1 MKEMKE
7 LQSTPSIWRNGHFR
21 RMFAAHTAASFGDW
35 FDAIAIQ
42 VLVAY
47 RWEADPMLIALIPV
61 VMALPGLLLGSIAG
75 TLADRVHKA
84 RLMIGCDVAVALLT
98 LTILAVPGPVWL
110 LPLLGLRAAAGVFQL
125 PSQQGLTR
133 TVVASGD
140 LFRATSLNGL
150 VNQAS
155 KVAGPLLGA
164 MTLTVLSP
172 QACIILNALLRLCS
186 GLLLWPL
193 RGIGPALAT
202 TDQQAVAG
210 ADEQLGKSTS
220 VTAHGADDDKMQGEP
235 AHASRFFSQWR
246 EGWAF
251 LWRSRMLLHTLIF
264 GLFGLIAILMIDYQF
279 PTLLR
284 VLAPGN
290 ESLLGW
296 LVSAIGAGAV
306 GCMLV
311 LNRLNRIS
319 AGWGL
324 GGGYVLI
331 GGAIAALGWA
341 QPGTGLPVL
350 LTIGA
355 MLGVGNGLYII
366 TQNYILQAKTPADM
380 VGRVFGIQSTVIG
393 AIMVISPLTGGV
405 LIRIAGAGTA
415 FVWIGMSVG
424 ILGLAGLLL
433 QSVIWRESLA
443 DPAPSTEQNV
453 DLA

>member
-1 MKEMKE
+1 MKEKKE
-7 LQSTPSIWRNGHFR
+7 LQSTPSIWRNGRFR

-47 RWEADPMLIALIPV
+47 RWEADPMMIALIPV

-84 RLMIGCDVAVALLT
+84 RLMIVCDAAIALLT
-98 LTILAVPGPVWL
+98 LAILAVPGPAWL
-110 LPLLGLRAAAGVFQL
+110 LPLLGLRAAAGVFQM

-133 TVVASGD
+133 AVVASDD

-193 RGIGPALAT
+193 RGIGPTLVS
-202 TDQQAVAG
+202 TDQQAVAAG
-210 ADEQLGKSTS
+210 QQGKSAAHTAPEADE
-220 VTAHGADDDKMQGEP
+220 DKMQEE
-235 AHASRFFSQWR
+235 HVRASRFFNQWR

-324 GGGYVLI
+324 GGGYVLV

-341 QPGTGLPVL
+341 QPGTGLPGL
-350 LTIGA
+350 LMIGA
-355 MLGVGNGLYII
+355 VLGVGNGLYII

-393 AIMVISPLTGGV
+393 AIMVVSPLAGGV

-415 FVWIGMSVG
+415 FVWIGMTVG

-443 DPAPSTEQNV
+443 DSSLTTEQNA

>member
-1 MKEMKE
+1 MKEKKE
-7 LQSTPSIWRNGHFR
+7 LQSTSSIWRNGRFR

-47 RWEADPMLIALIPV
+47 RWEADPMIIALIPV

-84 RLMIGCDVAVALLT
+84 RLMIICDAAIALLT
-98 LTILAVPGPVWL
+98 LAILAVPGPAWL
-110 LPLLGLRAAAGVFQL
+110 LPLLGLRAAAGVFQM

-133 TVVASGD
+133 TVVASDD

-193 RGIGPALAT
+193 RGIGPALVSA
-202 TDQQAVAG
+202 DQQAVAAEQQG
-210 ADEQLGKSTS
+210 KSAAHTAPEADEANMRAEH
-220 VTAHGADDDKMQGEP
+220 VR
-235 AHASRFFSQWR
+235 ASRFFNQWR

-324 GGGYVLI
+324 GGGYVLV
-331 GGAIAALGWA
+331 GGAIAALGWV

-350 LTIGA
+350 LMIGVV
-355 MLGVGNGLYII
+355 LGVGNGLYII

-393 AIMVISPLTGGV
+393 AIMVVSPLAGGV

-415 FVWIGMSVG
+415 FVWIGMTVG
-424 ILGLAGLLL
+424 ILGLVGLLL

-443 DPAPSTEQNV
+443 DSSLTTEQNA

>member
-47 RWEADPMLIALIPV
+47 RWEAGPMLIALIPV

-110 LPLLGLRAAAGVFQL
+110 LPLLGLRAAAGVFQM

-164 MTLTVLSP
+164 LTLTVLSP

-193 RGIGPALAT
+193 RGIGPALAS
-202 TDQQAVAG
+202 TDQQAI
-210 ADEQLGKSTS
+210 ADEQLEKSTS
-220 VTAHGADDDKMQGEP
+220 VTAHGADDAKMQGEP
-235 AHASRFFSQWR
+235 AHVSRFFSQWR

-443 DPAPSTEQNV
+443 DPTPSTEQNV

>member
-1 MKEMKE
+1 MKEKKE
-7 LQSTPSIWRNGHFR
+7 LQSTPSIWRNGRFR

-47 RWEADPMLIALIPV
+47 RWEADPMMIALIPV

-84 RLMIGCDVAVALLT
+84 RLMIVCDAAIALLT
-98 LTILAVPGPVWL
+98 LAILAVPGPVWL
-110 LPLLGLRAAAGVFQL
+110 LPLLGLRAAAGVFQM

-133 TVVASGD
+133 TVVASDD

-193 RGIGPALAT
+193 RGIGPALVSA
-202 TDQQAVAG
+202 DQQAVAAG
-210 ADEQLGKSTS
+210 QQGKSAAHTAPKADE
-220 VTAHGADDDKMQGEP
+220 AKMREE
-235 AHASRFFSQWR
+235 HVRASCFFNQWR

-324 GGGYVLI
+324 GGGYVLV

-350 LTIGA
+350 LMIGA
-355 MLGVGNGLYII
+355 VLGVGNGLYII

-393 AIMVISPLTGGV
+393 AIMVVSPLAGGV

-415 FVWIGMSVG
+415 FVWIGMTVG
-424 ILGLAGLLL
+424 ILGLTGLLL

-443 DPAPSTEQNV
+443 DSSLTTEQNA

>member
-1 MKEMKE
+1 ME
-7 LQSTPSIWRNGHFR
+7 
-21 RMFAAHTAASFGDW
+21 
-35 FDAIAIQ
+35 
-42 VLVAY
+42 
-47 RWEADPMLIALIPV
+47 
-61 VMALPGLLLGSIAG
+61 
-75 TLADRVHKA
+75 
-84 RLMIGCDVAVALLT
+84 
-98 LTILAVPGPVWL
+98 
-110 LPLLGLRAAAGVFQL
+110 
-125 PSQQGLTR
+125 
-133 TVVASGD
+133 
-140 LFRATSLNGL
+140 
-150 VNQAS
+150 
-155 KVAGPLLGA
+155 
-164 MTLTVLSP
+164 
-172 QACIILNALLRLCS
+172 
-186 GLLLWPL
+186 
-193 RGIGPALAT
+193 
-202 TDQQAVAG
+202 
-210 ADEQLGKSTS
+210 
-220 VTAHGADDDKMQGEP
+220 GEP
-235 AHASRFFSQWR
+235 AHVSRFFNQWR

-443 DPAPSTEQNV
+443 DPPPSTEQNV

>member
-1 MKEMKE
+1 MKEKKE
-7 LQSTPSIWRNGHFR
+7 LQSTPSIWRNSRFT

-84 RLMIGCDVAVALLT
+84 WLMIGCDAAIALLT
-98 LTILAVPGPVWL
+98 LAILAVPGPAWL
-110 LPLLGLRAAAGVFQL
+110 LPLLGLRAAAGVFQI

-193 RGIGPALAT
+193 RGIGPALAS
-202 TDQQAVAG
+202 TDQQAAV
-210 ADEQLGKSTS
+210 ADELQEKPALHAAPEAGD
-220 VTAHGADDDKMQGEP
+220 ARMREEP
-235 AHASRFFSQWR
+235 VHASGFLSQWR

-251 LWRSRMLLHTLIF
+251 LWRTRMLLHTLIF

-324 GGGYVLI
+324 GGGYVLV

-355 MLGVGNGLYII
+355 TLGVGNGLYII
-366 TQNYILQAKTPADM
+366 TQNYILQAKTPAGM

-393 AIMVISPLTGGV
+393 AIMIVSPLAGGL
-405 LIRIAGAGTA
+405 LIQMAGAGTA
-415 FVWIGMSVG
+415 FVWIGLTVG
-424 ILGLAGLLL
+424 VLGLAGLLL
-433 QSVIWRESLA
+433 QSVIWREPLADSSLA
-443 DPAPSTEQNV
+443 PEQNV

>member
-1 MKEMKE
+1 MKEKKE
-7 LQSTPSIWRNGHFR
+7 LQSTPSIWRNGRFR

-47 RWEADPMLIALIPV
+47 RWEADPMMIALIPV

-84 RLMIGCDVAVALLT
+84 RLMIVCDAAIALLT
-98 LTILAVPGPVWL
+98 LAILAVPGPAWL
-110 LPLLGLRAAAGVFQL
+110 LPLLGLRAAAGVFQM

-133 TVVASGD
+133 TVVASDD

-193 RGIGPALAT
+193 RGIGPALASA
-202 TDQQAVAG
+202 DQQAVAAG
-210 ADEQLGKSTS
+210 QQGKAAAHTAPKADE
-220 VTAHGADDDKMQGEP
+220 AKMREE
-235 AHASRFFSQWR
+235 HVRASRFFNQWR

-324 GGGYVLI
+324 GGGYVLV

-350 LTIGA
+350 LMIGA
-355 MLGVGNGLYII
+355 VLGVGNGLYII

-393 AIMVISPLTGGV
+393 AIMVVSPLAGGV

-415 FVWIGMSVG
+415 FVWIGMTVG

-443 DPAPSTEQNV
+443 DSSLTTEQNA

>member
-1 MKEMKE
+1 MKEKKE
-7 LQSTPSIWRNGHFR
+7 LQSTPSIWHNGRFR

-84 RLMIGCDVAVALLT
+84 RLMIVCDAAIALLT
-98 LTILAVPGPVWL
+98 LAILAVPGPVWL
-110 LPLLGLRAAAGVFQL
+110 LPLLGLRAAAGVFQM

-133 TVVASGD
+133 TVVASDD

-193 RGIGPALAT
+193 RGIGPALVSP
-202 TDQQAVAG
+202 DQQAVVAEQQG
-210 ADEQLGKSTS
+210 KLATHTAPEADE
-220 VTAHGADDDKMQGEP
+220 VKMREE
-235 AHASRFFSQWR
+235 HVRASRFFNQWR

-251 LWRSRMLLHTLIF
+251 LWHSRMLLHTLIF

-324 GGGYVLI
+324 GGGYVLV

-341 QPGTGLPVL
+341 QPGTGWPVL
-350 LTIGA
+350 LMIGA
-355 MLGVGNGLYII
+355 VLGVGNGLYII

-393 AIMVISPLTGGV
+393 AIMVVSPLAGGV
-405 LIRIAGAGTA
+405 LIRLAGAGTA
-415 FVWIGMSVG
+415 FVWIGMTVG

-443 DPAPSTEQNV
+443 DSSLTAEQNA

>member
-1 MKEMKE
+1 MKEKKE
-7 LQSTPSIWRNGHFR
+7 LQSTPSIWRNGRFR

-47 RWEADPMLIALIPV
+47 RWEADPMMIALIPV

-84 RLMIGCDVAVALLT
+84 RLMIVCDAAIALLT
-98 LTILAVPGPVWL
+98 LAILAVPGPVWL
-110 LPLLGLRAAAGVFQL
+110 LPLLGLRAAAGVFQM

-133 TVVASGD
+133 TVVASDD

-193 RGIGPALAT
+193 RGIGPALVSA
-202 TDQQAVAG
+202 DQQAVAAEQQEKSAAHTAAPE
-210 ADEQLGKSTS
+210 ADE
-220 VTAHGADDDKMQGEP
+220 AKMREE
-235 AHASRFFSQWR
+235 HVRASRFFNQWR

-251 LWRSRMLLHTLIF
+251 LWCSRMLLHTLIF

-324 GGGYVLI
+324 GGGYVLV

-350 LTIGA
+350 LMIGA
-355 MLGVGNGLYII
+355 VLGVGNGLYII

-393 AIMVISPLTGGV
+393 AIMVVSPLAGGV

-415 FVWIGMSVG
+415 FVWIGMTVG
-424 ILGLAGLLL
+424 ILGLTGLLL

-443 DPAPSTEQNV
+443 DSSLTTEQNA